1 MVRNIFDKDIIA
13 ESVLKDLGIAHKKN
27 IMGSNDLRVIEL
39 FKVANRDL
47 TITELVIGY
56 YNKYT
61 EPLKESIKDRNYMNV
76 LLFRLV
82 KKGIVKQIGRGIYRL
97 AIENK

>member
-1 MVRNIFDKDIIA
+1 MKDIFDK
-13 ESVLKDLGIAHKKN
+13 ESINNEMLSKLGIKAKER
-27 IMGSNDLRVIEL
+27 ILGSNDLRVIKL
-39 FKVANRDL
+39 FKLANRDL
-47 TITELVIGY
+47 TITELLVGY

-61 EPLKESIKDRNYMNV
+61 KPLKENTKDRNYMNV

-82 KKGIVKQIGRGIYRL
+82 KKGIVKQIGRGTYRL

>member
-1 MVRNIFDKDIIA
+1 MIKNIFDRNTVN

-27 IMGSNDLRVIEL
+27 IIGSNDLRVIEL
-39 FKVANRDL
+39 FKLANRDL
-47 TITELVIGY
+47 TITELLVGY

-61 EPLKESIKDRNYMNV
+61 EPLNENIKDRNYMNV

-82 KKGIVKQIGRGIYRL
+82 KKGIVKQIGRGTYRL
-97 AIENK
+97 TIENK

>member
-1 MVRNIFDKDIIA
+1 MKDIFDK
-13 ESVLKDLGIAHKKN
+13 ESINNDMLSKLGIKAKERILGN
-27 IMGSNDLRVIEL
+27 NDLRVIEL
-39 FKVANRDL
+39 FKLANRDL
-47 TITELVIGY
+47 TITELIIGY

-61 EPLKESIKDRNYMNV
+61 KPLKESTKDRNYMNV

-82 KKGIVKQIGRGIYRL
+82 KKGIVKQIGRGTYRL

>member
-1 MVRNIFDKDIIA
+1 MKDIFDK
-13 ESVLKDLGIAHKKN
+13 ESINNEMLSKLGIKVKER
-27 IMGSNDLRVIEL
+27 ILSSNDLRVIEL
-39 FKVANRDL
+39 FKLANRDL

-61 EPLKESIKDRNYMNV
+61 EPLKESTKDRNYMNV

-82 KKGIVKQIGRGIYRL
+82 KKGIVKQIGRGTYRL
-97 AIENK
+97 VA

>member
-1 MVRNIFDKDIIA
+1 MVRNIFDRNTVA

-27 IMGSNDLRVIEL
+27 IIGSNDLRVIEL
-39 FKVANRDL
+39 FKLANRDL
-47 TITELVIGY
+47 TITELLIGY

-61 EPLKESIKDRNYMNV
+61 EPLNENTKDRNYMNV

-82 KKGIVKQIGRGIYRL
+82 KKGIVKQIGRGTYRL
-97 AIENK
+97 TIENK

>member
-1 MVRNIFDKDIIA
+1 MIKDIFDRNAVK

-27 IMGSNDLRVIEL
+27 IIGSNDLRVIEL
-39 FKVANRDL
+39 FKLANRDL

-61 EPLKESIKDRNYMNV
+61 EPLKESTKDRNYMNV
-76 LLFRLV
+76 LLFRLA
-82 KKGIVKQIGRGIYRL
+82 KKGIVKQIGRGTYRL
-97 AIENK
+97 TIENK

>member
-1 MVRNIFDKDIIA
+1 MTKDIFNKNTVN
-13 ESVLKDLGIAHKKN
+13 ESVLKNLGIACKKN

-61 EPLKESIKDRNYMNV
+61 EPLNENTKDRNYMNV

-82 KKGIVKQIGRGIYRL
+82 KKGIVKQIGRGTYRL
-97 AIENK
+97 TIENK

>member
-1 MVRNIFDKDIIA
+1 MVKDIFAKDNIK
-13 ESVLKDLGIAHKKN
+13 ESVLKDLGIVNKKS
-27 IMGSNDLRVIEL
+27 IIGSNDLRIIEL
-39 FKVANRDL
+39 FKIANRDL

-61 EPLKESIKDRNYMNV
+61 EPLKESTKDRNYMNV

-82 KKGIVKQIGRGIYRL
+82 KKGIVKQIGRGTYRL

>member
-1 MVRNIFDKDIIA
+1 MKDIFDK
-13 ESVLKDLGIAHKKN
+13 ESINNDMLSKLGIKAKER
-27 IMGSNDLRVIEL
+27 ILGSNDLRVIEL
-39 FKVANRDL
+39 FKLANRDL
-47 TITELVIGY
+47 TITELLIGY

-61 EPLKESIKDRNYMNV
+61 EPLKESTKDRNYMNV

-82 KKGIVKQIGRGIYRL
+82 KKGIVKQIGRGTYRL

>member
-1 MVRNIFDKDIIA
+1 MKDIFDK
-13 ESVLKDLGIAHKKN
+13 ESINNEMLSKLGIKVKER
-27 IMGSNDLRVIEL
+27 ILSSNDLRVIEL
-39 FKVANRDL
+39 FKLANRDL

-61 EPLKESIKDRNYMNV
+61 EPLKESTKDRNYMNV

-82 KKGIVKQIGRGIYRL
+82 KKRIVKQIGRGTYRL
-97 AIENK
+97 VA

>member
-1 MVRNIFDKDIIA
+1 MVKDIFAKDSIK
-13 ESVLKDLGIAHKKN
+13 ESVLKDLGIACKKN

-39 FKVANRDL
+39 FKLANRDL
-47 TITELVIGY
+47 TITELLIGY

-61 EPLKESIKDRNYMNV
+61 EPLKESTKDRNYMNV

-82 KKGIVKQIGRGIYRL
+82 KKGIVKQIGRGTYRL

>member
-1 MVRNIFDKDIIA
+1 MIKDIFDRNTVK

-27 IMGSNDLRVIEL
+27 IIGSNDLRVIEL
-39 FKVANRDL
+39 FKLANRDL

-61 EPLKESIKDRNYMNV
+61 EPLKESTKDRNYMNV
-76 LLFRLV
+76 LLFRLA
-82 KKGIVKQIGRGIYRL
+82 KKGIVKQIGRGTYRL
-97 AIENK
+97 TIENK

>member
-1 MVRNIFDKDIIA
+1 MKNIFDK
-13 ESVLKDLGIAHKKN
+13 ESIDNEMLSKLGIKVKER
-27 IMGSNDLRVIEL
+27 ILGSNDLRVIEL
-39 FKVANRDL
+39 FTLANRDL
-47 TITELVIGY
+47 TITELIIGY

-61 EPLKESIKDRNYMNV
+61 KPLKESTKDRNYMNV

-82 KKGIVKQIGRGIYRL
+82 KKGIVKQIGRGTYRL

>member
-1 MVRNIFDKDIIA
+1 MTKDIFNRNTVK

-27 IMGSNDLRVIEL
+27 IIGSNDLRVIEL
-39 FKVANRDL
+39 FKLANRDL
-47 TITELVIGY
+47 TITELLVGY

-61 EPLKESIKDRNYMNV
+61 EPLNENIKDRNYMNV

-82 KKGIVKQIGRGIYRL
+82 KKGIVKQIGRGTYRL
-97 AIENK
+97 TIENK